1 MPVLDCM
8 LDVPIFVEQ
17 HAQICEGLTTLQLL
31 PSNCPYTSVMA
42 TAKDNVERER
52 DSTICPFGQPGL

>member
-17 HAQICEGLTTLQLL
+17 HAKICEGLTTLQLL
-31 PSNCPYTSVMA
+31 PSNCPCTSVMA
-42 TAKDNVERER
+42 TAKDHNLSLGNA
-52 DSTICPFGQPGL
+52 DGQATGQV